1 MKRVFVVTGASG
13 FLGKQLLLELACRTP
28 ARHIFALV
36 GNSEPESVLAW
47 LRSRNVVPAH
57 LTVLSTQLQADHCG
71 VPMEAFRE
79 FRDCEIHVIH
89 CAAHYD
95 LDQDDWNKCF
105 DTNVTGTANAI
116 ALARRIG
123 AASFNLISTIAVA
136 GEYPG
141 VWTES
146 HFREAKKW
154 SNNYGRT
161 KHQAEGLIRE
171 AQFPAANIFRLGVLV
186 GDTQTG
192 SYFKADGIYKFFP
205 ALNGALRYLPSGM
218 PLPSIGW
225 ANIPICPV
233 DHAARVIASLV
244 AQANTGLAVH
254 HVFEDTSYSVDD
266 ILEIFIKSADHDGF
280 VVPTGSSHILTWLSE
295 FTRHD
300 RVLDRLKNEL
310 LDALGELDVPTNLLK
325 ELRQPTQFV
334 NKETSRRL
342 CSMGIASPELPDYA
356 PRLWRAWQAGRTI
369 QRRHQTT
376 THFENKNVL
385 LTGGTSGIGKA
396 IARKLVRRKANI
408 VVLARNRDAFE
419 KLRASLGSPGAER
432 LRFIECDLLNDVA
445 ISEALTELSRG
456 KWIPDV
462 FIHAAGLSVAREFL
476 KMSAQAEETKRM
488 TQVNF
493 LSAVT
498 LLRSLLPGMIERGGG
513 HVVALSSIS
522 SEMDVAEYAS
532 YSASKTALDQFFTA
546 LRAELLGK
554 GILFGI
560 LHLPLVKS
568 PMTSRNIKLRNFPMM
583 SEDAAASRVIEA
595 ILAGRFRTSMPYGK
609 VFAVIKSMF
618 PKGSLVLSTITWR
631 IVARFPY
638 FAKLLDATF
647 DAPAR

>member
-1 MKRVFVVTGASG
+1 MTRVFVVTGASG
-13 FLGKQLLLELACRTP
+13 FLGKQLLIELACRSS
-28 ARHIFALV
+28 ARHVFALV
-36 GNSEPESVLAW
+36 GKSDPATLRNW
-47 LRSRNVVPAH
+47 LRARNVVPAN
-57 LTVLSTQLQADHCG
+57 LTVLPAQIHASDCG
-71 VPMEAFRE
+71 VSLEALGE
-79 FRDCEIHVIH
+79 FRNCDIHVIH

-95 LDQDDWNKCF
+95 LDDDDWNKCF

-123 AASFNLISTIAVA
+123 AVSFNLVSTIAVA

-146 HFREAKKW
+146 HFREAKRW

-161 KHQAEGLIRE
+161 KYQAEGLVRE
-171 AQFPAANIFRLGVLV
+171 AGLPATKIFRLGVLV

-192 SYFKADGIYKFFP
+192 TYFKPDGIYKFFP

-233 DHAARVIASLV
+233 DHAARVIASL
-244 AQANTGLAVH
+244 ATQANTGLSVH

-266 ILEIFIKSADHDGF
+266 ILEIFVKSADHDGF
-280 VVPTGSSHILTWLSE
+280 VVPTGSSHILTWLGE
-295 FTRHD
+295 LTRHD
-300 RVLDRLKNEL
+300 RVLDRLKDEL
-310 LDALGELDVPTNLLK
+310 LDALKELDVPTNLLK
-325 ELRQPTQFV
+325 ELRQPTQFINV
-334 NKETSRRL
+334 ETSRRL
-342 CSMGIASPELPDYA
+342 ASMGITSPELPDYA

-369 QRRHQTT
+369 QRRHQTA
-376 THFENKNVL
+376 THFEDRNVL

-396 IARKLVRRKANI
+396 IARKLALRKANI

-419 KLRASLGSPGAER
+419 KLRISLGNPGVEK
-432 LRFIECDLLNDVA
+432 LRFIDCDLLNDSA
-445 ISEALTELSRG
+445 ISDALAELSRD

-476 KMSAQAEETKRM
+476 KMSAQADETKRM

-498 LLRSLLPGMIERGGG
+498 LLRSLLPGMIDRGGG

-532 YSASKTALDQFFTA
+532 YSASKTALDQFFTS
-546 LRAELLGK
+546 LRSELLGK
-554 GILFGI
+554 GIRFGT

-568 PMTSRNIKLRNFPMM
+568 PMTNRNIKLRNFPMM

-609 VFAVIKSMF
+609 VFAVMKSIF
-618 PKGSLVLSTITWR
+618 PRGSLVLSTVMWR